1 MNFKINFAYLFLFL
15 SVLFWAGNF
24 IVGKYASYYQIPP
37 WSGNFYRWFFAWL
50 ILLPFTFTEIIS
62 KKNYI
67 LENYKFYILLG
78 ITSVTIFNS
87 IVYYSLNFTQVI
99 SGVLMISTI
108 PVMIMFIS
116 SILKIERTNI
126 FQILGV
132 ICSFIGVIL
141 IITKANFDLL
151 VNLDFNKGDLTM
163 VIAMLSW
170 ATYSALLKKRKHEL
184 SQLSLLEVIITFG
197 LIFLIPIYITEYS
210 LGFEITLNK
219 PFILVLIYVVLFP
232 GLAAFICWIK
242 GISLIGPNRSGVFLH
257 LMPIL
262 SALMAMII
270 FKEKFMLYHLLG
282 AFFILSGIILSNR
295 KSTNALS
302 SYFRR
307 LSKYITAVCR
317 FKKTILKV

>member
-15 SVLFWAGNF
+15 AVLFWAGNF

-37 WSGNFYRWFFAWL
+37 FSLNFYRWFFAWL
-50 ILLPFTFTEIIS
+50 ILLPFTFKEIIS

-132 ICSFIGVIL
+132 ICSFVGVIL

-163 VIAMLSW
+163 VVAMLSW

-282 AFFILSGIILSNR
+282 AFFILSVIILSNR
-295 KSTNALS
+295 KSTNA
-302 SYFRR
+302 
-307 LSKYITAVCR
+307 
-317 FKKTILKV
+317 

>member
-1 MNFKINFAYLFLFL
+1 VNFKINFAYLFLFL
-15 SVLFWAGNF
+15 AVLFWAGNF
-24 IVGKYASYYQIPP
+24 IVRKYASYYEIPP
-37 WSGNFYRWFFAWL
+37 FSLNFYRWFFAWL
-50 ILLPFTFTEIIS
+50 ILLPFTFKEIIS

-132 ICSFIGVIL
+132 ICSFVGVIL
-141 IITKANFDLL
+141 IITKANLDLL

-163 VIAMLSW
+163 VVAMLSW

-210 LGFEITLNK
+210 LGFEISLNK

-295 KSTNALS
+295 KSTNA
-302 SYFRR
+302 
-307 LSKYITAVCR
+307 
-317 FKKTILKV
+317 

>member
-1 MNFKINFAYLFLFL
+1 MKNKNNLAYLLLFL
-15 SVLFWAGNF
+15 TTLFWSGNF
-24 IVGKYASYYQIPP
+24 IVGKAASIYEIPP
-37 WSGNFYRWFFAWL
+37 FSLNFYRWLFAWL
-50 ILLPFTFTEIIS
+50 ILLPFTFKEIIS

-116 SILKIERTNI
+116 SILKIEKTNI
-126 FQILGV
+126 FQIFGV
-132 ICSFIGVIL
+132 ICSFVGVML
-141 IITKANFDLL
+141 IITKANFELL

-163 VIAMLSW
+163 VIAMFSW

-197 LIFLIPIYITEYS
+197 LIFLIPIYIAEYN
-210 LGFEITLNK
+210 LGFKINLNK
-219 PFILVLIYVVLFP
+219 PFVLVLIYVVLFP
-232 GLAAFICWIK
+232 GLASFICWIK

-262 SALMAMII
+262 SAFMAIII
-270 FKEKFMLYHLLG
+270 FKEKFMLYHFLG
-282 AFFILSGIILSNR
+282 AIFILSGIILSNR
-295 KSTNALS
+295 KSTNA
-302 SYFRR
+302 
-307 LSKYITAVCR
+307 
-317 FKKTILKV
+317 